1 MDTNTL
7 LHKQLHEAL
16 KNNDVMRKSVIRLL
30 MSSTKLAEVTK
41 GSELNQMEFLGIV
54 QKEIKTRHDT
64 IADAQKANRPAMIE
78 SSKAEILILEEFLP
92 KQISEQELKSLAQA
106 IIKETDARSPKDM
119 GRVMQLLILKLEG
132 RASNQ
137 EASRVVKELLQTN

>member
-30 MSSTKLAEVTK
+30 MSSIKLAEVTK

-78 SSKAEILILEEFLP
+78 SSNAEILILEEFLP
-92 KQISEQELKSLAQA
+92 KQISDQELKSLAQA
-106 IIKETDARSPKDM
+106 IIKETNARSPKDM

>member
-30 MSSTKLAEVTK
+30 MSSIKLAEVTK

-54 QKEIKTRHDT
+54 QREIKTRHDT

>member
-30 MSSTKLAEVTK
+30 MSSIKLAEVTK

-119 GRVMQLLILKLEG
+119 GKVMQLLILKLEG

>member
-30 MSSTKLAEVTK
+30 MSSIKLAEVTK

>member
-30 MSSTKLAEVTK
+30 MSSIKLAEVTK

-119 GRVMQLLILKLEG
+119 GKVMQLLILKLEG

-137 EASRVVKELLQTN
+137 ETSRVVKELLQTN

>member
-1 MDTNTL
+1 METDTL

-16 KNNDVMRKSVIRLL
+16 KNNDVIRKNVIRLL
-30 MSSTKLAEVTK
+30 MTSVKLAEVAK
-41 GSELNQMEFLGIV
+41 GSEINQMEFLAIV

-78 SSKAEILILEEFLP
+78 SSNAEIKLLEDYLP
-92 KQISEQELKSLAQA
+92 KQISERELKSLAQE
-106 IIKETDARSPKDM
+106 IINELDANSPKDM
-119 GRVMQLLILKLEG
+119 GRVMQLLILRLEG

-137 EASRVVKELLQTN
+137 EASRVVKALLITN

>member
-30 MSSTKLAEVTK
+30 MSSIKLAEVTK

-54 QKEIKTRHDT
+54 QREIKTRHDT

-119 GRVMQLLILKLEG
+119 GKVMQLLILKLEG